1 MDFMCK
7 ITTSYVALMAQFVTY
22 SGSRFTTYD
31 AFYDTSKNINYITIT
46 TVAMP
51 STNSYIEL
59 VDSKGTLIG
68 KLSESGSEY
77 RVVQSDD
84 KPIQIP
90 LFDLVSYSWPGSTI
104 VKATNTFMTSDNKNF
119 LTNTG
124 DQFMVR

>member
-1 MDFMCK
+1 MNFMCE

-46 TVAMP
+46 TAAMP

-84 KPIQIP
+84 KAIQIP
-90 LFDLVSYSWPGSTI
+90 FFDLVSYSWPGSTI
-104 VKATNTFMTSDNKNF
+104 VQATNTFITSDNKNF